1 MRQRTSEDVQ
11 SAVKTFSLS
20 TLITA
25 SRAFLA
31 FSLFFLIV
39 KDEYSF
45 ALSIFLLGVAS
56 DFLDGHIA
64 RKRGE
69 DSSLG
74 GFFDHSCDALFVTT
88 GFLAL
93 AISGSETYFL
103 IGLIPISFIEYSWDF
118 ITNRTPLTPTFI
130 GRFNGISYYVLIGIW
145 LGVKALDAE
154 ISFEFENVLVF
165 CARFLCFTTL
175 FSIFVGIQNRIAVKF

>member
-1 MRQRTSEDVQ
+1 MRQPTSEDVQ
-11 SAVKTFSLS
+11 SVVRIFSLS

-39 KDEYSF
+39 KAEYSI

-69 DSSLG
+69 VSSLG

-103 IGLIPISFIEYSWDF
+103 IGLILISFIEYSWDF
-118 ITNRTPLTPTFI
+118 ITHRKPLMPTFI
-130 GRFNGISYYVLIGIW
+130 GRFNGISYYVLIGLW
-145 LGVKALDAE
+145 LGVKVLDAE
-154 ISFEFENVLVF
+154 ISFEFENALIF

-175 FSIFVGIQNRIAVKF
+175 LSIFIGIRNRIAAKF

>member
-39 KDEYSF
+39 KDEYSI

-74 GFFDHSCDALFVTT
+74 
-88 GFLAL
+88 
-93 AISGSETYFL
+93 
-103 IGLIPISFIEYSWDF
+103 
-118 ITNRTPLTPTFI
+118 
-130 GRFNGISYYVLIGIW
+130 
-145 LGVKALDAE
+145 
-154 ISFEFENVLVF
+154 
-165 CARFLCFTTL
+165 
-175 FSIFVGIQNRIAVKF
+175 